1 MSFILGGVWR
11 CYEYRAWLPL
21 SDYKVDAQSPVLEK
35 RLWDVFPARSFY
47 FWPWLVFKDAKNIK
61 DFLERDMPVSVQMQ
75 KLGFGKYRT
84 VIRWLTPWIKV
95 AWRGRVWC
103 ISKDGKMWNADEMP
117 IYAAQAKGP
126 VWILNNDKK
135 NNNVEAEVEV
145 DDNYMIPSGVF
156 KSPVDTRA
164 INKFLSEYQ
173 AYDWFSLIDQIIM
186 DRRAGMDLFKIRLA
200 LDNQVFEI
208 LIQDGK
214 YAGQDLGAAVNDI
227 LKKLAR
233 EGGNHVIDATYEG
246 KILLRKLSSKIANRK
261 EGE

>member
-1 MSFILGGVWR
+1 M
-11 CYEYRAWLPL
+11 
-21 SDYKVDAQSPVLEK
+21 
-35 RLWDVFPARSFY
+35 
-47 FWPWLVFKDAKNIK
+47 IK
-61 DFLERDMPVSVQMQ
+61 KIIML
-75 KLGFGKYRT
+75 K
-84 VIRWLTPWIKV
+84 
-95 AWRGRVWC
+95 
-103 ISKDGKMWNADEMP
+103 
-117 IYAAQAKGP
+117 
-126 VWILNNDKK
+126 
-135 NNNVEAEVEV
+135 V
-145 DDNYMIPSGVF
+145 DDNYMLPSGVF